1 MLGRLRNNSSAW
13 PEELRFNQSTQ
24 TLALTF
30 DDGFKGEIPFE
41 LLRVE
46 SPSAET
52 KGHAEQTPAP
62 PAGKRN
68 VNAISADAVGDY
80 AVRIGFDDGHD
91 TGFYTWPY
99 LYDLAANQKSRMKSY
114 LKRLK
119 EAGLS
124 RE

>member
-52 KGHAEQTPAP
+52 KGHAGQTPSP

-68 VNAISADAVGDY
+68 VNVISADAVGDY